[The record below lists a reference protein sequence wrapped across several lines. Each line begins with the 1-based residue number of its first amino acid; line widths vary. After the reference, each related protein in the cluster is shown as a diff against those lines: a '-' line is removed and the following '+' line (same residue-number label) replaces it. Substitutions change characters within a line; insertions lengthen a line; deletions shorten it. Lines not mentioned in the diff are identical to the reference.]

1 MNGTERMMAGPDRRT
16 CDGRQLRWLFA
27 AGLAWLEQNQALV
40 DSLNVFPVPDGD
52 TGKNMALT
60 LRSANE
66 HLKSGTTRQ
75 AGEVGAMVAR
85 GALMGARGNS
95 GVILS
100 QLLAGFADSIRG
112 IQHFDAQQLNHAWR
126 AAVDKAY
133 RAVTE
138 PVEGTI
144 LTVARET
151 GVALAQSVQDEG
163 EEDLV
168 VLLETMVAA
177 AQVSLLHTPELLP
190 VLRKAGVVDS
200 GGQGLVCILEGMLRM
215 AQGQPVLAT
224 EASTSR
230 DEQGWQHALEPEDE
244 EGYGYDVQFLMH
256 GESMDV
262 KTIHDGIDA
271 LGWSTLVVGD
281 ERLIKVHVHVHD
293 PGQPISYAIDHCG
306 WLNDVVVENMQ
317 EQYLQ
322 YLEQRMD
329 GDEDEEVTEAGEVG
343 VIAVAAGAGLTHLFR
358 EELGAAEVIAGGQTM
373 NPSARDFVDAME
385 RLPQKAFV
393 LLPNNSNIILAAQ
406 QAADLADG
414 RDVRVVPSR
423 SIPQGIEAMLHRP
436 MNLQELE
443 SGVAAMKA
451 ALGEVVS
458 ASLTTATRDAGIDG
472 LAVSAGQYIGL
483 VDGCL
488 CVASDALEDALVE
501 LVQKALHNDGELVTL
516 YYGEQVDSQR
526 AEALAS
532 SLEESLEDVEVELVR
547 GDQPLYPFLASVE

>member
-1 MNGTERMMAGPDRRT
+1 MKAGPDRRT
-16 CDGRQLRWLFA
+16 CDGRQLRRLLT

-52 TGKNMALT
+52 TGKNMVLT

-66 HLKSGTTRQ
+66 EVDSSAARQ
-75 AGEVGAMVAR
+75 AGEVGERLAH

-100 QLLAGFADSIRG
+100 QLLAGFADGIRG
-112 IQHFDAQQLNHAWR
+112 IQDFDARQLNEAWQ
-126 AAVDKAY
+126 AGVDKAY
-133 RAVTE
+133 RAVTD

-151 GVALAQSVQDEG
+151 GAALAQRVQDEK

-168 VLLETMVAA
+168 ALLETMVAA
-177 AQVSLLHTPELLP
+177 AQVSLMHTPELLP
-190 VLRKAGVVDS
+190 VLKKAGVVDS
-200 GGQGLVCILEGMLRM
+200 GGQGLLCILEGMLRL
-215 AQGQPVLAT
+215 AQGQSVAAT
-224 EASTSR
+224 VAASSGDDR
-230 DEQGWQHALEPEDE
+230 GWQHALEPDDE

-256 GESMDV
+256 GENMDV

-322 YLEQRMD
+322 YVEQRVD
-329 GDEDEEVTEAGEVG
+329 GAGDEEVTEAGEVG
-343 VIAVAAGAGLTHLFR
+343 VIAVAGGAGLKHLFR
-358 EELGAAEVIAGGQTM
+358 EELGAAQVIEGGPTM

-385 RLPQKAFV
+385 GLPQKAFV
-393 LLPNNSNIILAAQ
+393 LLPNDGNIILAAQ
-406 QAADLADG
+406 QAASLAEG
-414 RDVRVVPSR
+414 LEVRVVPSR
-423 SIPQGIEAMLHRP
+423 TIPQGIEAMLHRP
-436 MNLQELE
+436 MRRQDLE
-443 SGVAAMKA
+443 SGAAAMEA
-451 ALGEVVS
+451 ALDEVVS
-458 ASLTTATRDAGIDG
+458 ASLTTATRDAAIDG
-472 LAVSAGQYIGL
+472 LSVSAGQYLGL
-483 VDGCL
+483 VDGRP
-488 CVASDALEDALVE
+488 CVAADSLEDALVE
-501 LVQKALHNDGELVTL
+501 LVQQALYDDGELVTL

-532 SLEESLEDVEVELVR
+532 SLADSLEEVEVELVR
-547 GDQPLYPFLASVE
+547 GDQPLYPFLVSIE

>member
-1 MNGTERMMAGPDRRT
+1 MAGPDRRT
-16 CDGRQLRWLFA
+16 CDGRQLRRLLT

-52 TGKNMALT
+52 TGKNMVLT

-66 HLKSGTTRQ
+66 HARPRTARQ
-75 AGEVGAMVAR
+75 AGEVGAMVAH

-100 QLLAGFADSIRG
+100 QLLAGFADSIRDN
-112 IQHFDAQQLNHAWR
+112 HEFNALHLNQAWR
-126 AAVDKAY
+126 AGVDKAY
-133 RAVTE
+133 RAVTD

-151 GVALAQSVQDEG
+151 GDALAQGVQVEG

-177 AQVSLLHTPELLP
+177 AQVSLLQTPELLP

-215 AQGQPVLAT
+215 AQGQGAIAT
-224 EASTSR
+224 EASSSR
-230 DEQGWQHALEPEDE
+230 DEQGWQHALEPDDE

-256 GESMDV
+256 GENMDV

-322 YLEQRMD
+322 YLEQRSD
-329 GDEDEEVTEAGEVG
+329 GAGEEEAMEAGEVG

-358 EELGAAEVIAGGQTM
+358 EELGAAHVIAGGQTM
-373 NPSARDFVDAME
+373 NPSAKDFVDAME
-385 RLPQKAFV
+385 GLPQKAFV

-406 QAADLADG
+406 QAADLAEG

-423 SIPQGIEAMLHRP
+423 SIPQGIEAMLQRP
-436 MNLQELE
+436 MRLQDLD
-443 SGVAAMKA
+443 SGVEAMET
-451 ALGEVVS
+451 ALDEVVS
-458 ASLTTATRDAGIDG
+458 ASLTTATRDATIDG
-472 LAVSAGQYIGL
+472 LAVCSGQYIGL
-483 VDGCL
+483 VDGRL
-488 CVASDALEDALVE
+488 CVASDTLEEALLQ
-501 LVQKALHNDGELVTL
+501 LVQQALQDDGELVTL
-516 YYGEQVDSQR
+516 YYGEQVDRQR
-526 AEALAS
+526 AEAQAASLA
-532 SLEESLEDVEVELVR
+532 ESLEDVEVELVR
-547 GDQPLYPFLASVE
+547 GDQPLYPFLVSVE

>member
-1 MNGTERMMAGPDRRT
+1 MAGPDRRT
-16 CDGRQLRWLFA
+16 CDGRQLRWLLT

-52 TGKNMALT
+52 TGKNMVLT
-60 LRSANE
+60 MRSASD
-66 HLKSGTTRQ
+66 LAKSGTTRL
-75 AGEVGAMVAR
+75 AGEVGERVAH

-100 QLLAGFADSIRG
+100 QLLAGFAESIREC
-112 IQHFDAQQLNHAWR
+112 QDFDAQRMNRAWQ
-126 AAVDKAY
+126 AGVEKAY
-133 RAVTE
+133 KAVTD

-151 GVALAQSVQDEG
+151 GVALAQRVQDEG
-163 EEDLV
+163 EDDLV

-200 GGQGLVCILEGMLRM
+200 GGQGLVCILEGMLRLV
-215 AQGQPVLAT
+215 QGQPVVAT
-224 EASTSR
+224 MAFPAG
-230 DEQGWQHALEPEDE
+230 DEQGWQHALEPDDE

-256 GESMDV
+256 GENMDV

-281 ERLIKVHVHVHD
+281 DRLIKVHVHVHD

-329 GDEDEEVTEAGEVG
+329 GADEEEEVAEAGEVG
-343 VIAVAAGAGLTHLFR
+343 VIVVAGGAGLTHLFR
-358 EELGAAEVIAGGQTM
+358 EELGAAQVIEGGQTI

-406 QAADLADG
+406 QAADLAEG
-414 RDVRVVPSR
+414 LDVRVVPSK

-436 MNLQELE
+436 MHLQDMD
-443 SGVAAMKA
+443 SGVAAMEA
-451 ALGEVVS
+451 ALDEVIS
-458 ASLTTATRDAGIDG
+458 ASLTTATRDAEIDG
-472 LAVSAGQYIGL
+472 LAVSAGQFIGL
-483 VDGCL
+483 LDGRL
-488 CVASDALEDALVE
+488 CVASDTLEEALED
-501 LVQKALHNDGELVTL
+501 LVQQSLQDDGELVTL
-516 YYGEQVDSQR
+516 YYGAQVDSQR

-532 SLEESLEDVEVELVR
+532 SLADSLEDVEVELVR
-547 GDQPLYPFLASVE
+547 GDQPLYPFLVSVE

>member
-1 MNGTERMMAGPDRRT
+1 MAGPDRRT
-16 CDGRQLRWLFA
+16 CDGRQLRRLLT

-52 TGKNMALT
+52 TGKNMVLT

-66 HLKSGTTRQ
+66 HAGSRTARR
-75 AGEVGAMVAR
+75 AGEVGASVAH

-100 QLLAGFADSIRG
+100 QLLAGFADGIRDN
-112 IQHFDAQQLNHAWR
+112 HEFNARHLNQAWR
-126 AAVDKAY
+126 AGVDKAY
-133 RAVTE
+133 KAVTD

-151 GVALAQSVQDEG
+151 GDALAQGVQVEG

-215 AQGQPVLAT
+215 AQGQGAIAT
-224 EASTSR
+224 EASSSR
-230 DEQGWQHALEPEDE
+230 DEQGWQHALEPDDE

-256 GESMDV
+256 GENMDV

-293 PGQPISYAIDHCG
+293 PGQPISWAIDRCG

-322 YLEQRMD
+322 YLEQRAD
-329 GDEDEEVTEAGEVG
+329 GAGEEEAMEAGEVG

-358 EELGAAEVIAGGQTM
+358 EELGAAQVIAGGQTM

-385 RLPQKAFV
+385 GLPQKAFV

-406 QAADLADG
+406 QAADLAEG

-436 MNLQELE
+436 MRLQDLE
-443 SGVAAMKA
+443 SGVEAMEA
-451 ALGEVVS
+451 ALDEVVS
-458 ASLTTATRDAGIDG
+458 ASLTTATRDASIDG
-472 LAVSAGQYIGL
+472 LAVCAGQYIGL
-483 VDGCL
+483 VDGRL
-488 CVASDALEDALVE
+488 CVASDTLEEALLQ
-501 LVQKALHNDGELVTL
+501 LVQRALQDDGELVTL
-516 YYGEQVDSQR
+516 YYGEQVDPQR
-526 AEALAS
+526 AEAQAASLA
-532 SLEESLEDVEVELVR
+532 ESFEDVEVEVVR
-547 GDQPLYPFLASVE
+547 GDQPLYPFLVSVE

>member
-1 MNGTERMMAGPDRRT
+1 MTGPDRRT
-16 CDGRQLRWLFA
+16 CDGRQLRWLLT

-52 TGKNMALT
+52 TGKNMVLT

-66 HLKSGTTRQ
+66 HVNSGKARQ
-75 AGEVGAMVAR
+75 AGEVGARVAH

-112 IQHFDAQQLNHAWR
+112 IQHFDAQQMDHAWR
-126 AAVDKAY
+126 AGVDKAY
-133 RAVTE
+133 KAVTE

-151 GVALAQSVQDEG
+151 GVALTASVQEEG

-215 AQGQPVLAT
+215 AQGQSVVAP
-224 EASTSR
+224 EASSSR

-256 GESMDV
+256 GDNMDV

-281 ERLIKVHVHVHD
+281 DRLIKVHVHVHD
-293 PGQPISYAIDHCG
+293 PGRPISYAIDHCG

-322 YLEQRMD
+322 YLEQRAD
-329 GDEDEEVTEAGEVG
+329 GNENEEVTEAGEVA

-358 EELGAAEVIAGGQTM
+358 EELGAAAVIAGGQTM

-385 RLPQKAFV
+385 GLPQKAFV

-406 QAADLADG
+406 QAADLTDG

-436 MNLQELE
+436 MQLQELD
-443 SGVAAMKA
+443 SGVAAMEE

-458 ASLTTATRDAGIDG
+458 ASLTTATRDARIDG

-483 VDGCL
+483 LDGHL
-488 CVASDALEDALVE
+488 SVASDALEDALLE
-501 LVQKALHNDGELVTL
+501 LVQGAIHNDGELVTL

-532 SLEESLEDVEVELVR
+532 SLEDSLEDVEVELVR
-547 GDQPLYPFLASVE
+547 GDQPLYPFLVSVE